1 MIDKIKI
8 ITAPD
13 ILFEQAQSITVICP
27 SVDLKKN
34 LEEYLKTVQASVN
47 VYLYSEEDKDISWL
61 LKVANMADYVLID
74 IDNCNEEASHFL
86 SYLLTLSNTY
96 YTCSHMKVE
105 WNLLNKN
112 RFFDFPQFTKEPNE
126 RQ

>member
-13 ILFEQAQSITVICP
+13 ILFDQAQSVAVICP
-27 SVDLKKN
+27 GADLKTN
-34 LEEYLKTVQASVN
+34 LEEYLKNASTSIN
-47 VYLYSEEDKDISWL
+47 VYLYTEQDTDISWL
-61 LKVANMADYVLID
+61 LKISKMADYVLID
-74 IDNCNEEASHFL
+74 IDNCDANTSHFL

-96 YTCSHMKVE
+96 YKCEHMQVK

-112 RFFDFPQFTKEPNE
+112 RFYDFPKFIEEPNE
-126 RQ
+126 R

>member
-13 ILFEQAQSITVICP
+13 ILFEQAQFITVICP
-27 SVDLKKN
+27 GADLKKN
-34 LEEYLKTVQASVN
+34 LEEYLKTVEASVN

-61 LKVANMADYVLID
+61 LKVAKMADYVLID
-74 IDNCNEEASHFL
+74 IDNCNEETSHFL

-96 YTCSHMKVE
+96 YTCSHMKVK

-112 RFFDFPQFTKEPNE
+112 RFFDFPQFIKESNE
-126 RQ
+126 R